1 MMKFLF
7 EKTFSIDLQTTT
19 TTKKQQEQQVATH
32 LGEGAKEGDMM
43 RMAI

>member
-32 LGEGAKEGDMM
+32 LGEGAKKGDSG
-43 RMAI
+43 RIEI